1 MRRGPLPSNG
11 LFAPCNVIY
20 ADAVTL
26 PHVPVTI
33 PCLIGLLHSAPIFPS
48 HSSSI
53 LLSSTPYSILSLLL
67 APHARSFHPTPY
79 ALTSQRNQYPAAVLK
94 DRHSRTG
101 LDKTQWDHKNGDGAH
116 NWGSTARKGEDEATG
131 RMDGEAE
138 AEAAL
143 DEMPS
148 SDVFDLDEE
157 INDPVGAMPVTDA
170 GNDFKPMDLRKR
182 GSIEGQSNIATSPTD
197 SMGSMDNGDRPGM
210 GRRMSA
216 VSDEEREQMRLYR
229 EGVLH
234 NKQGWFPH
242 PFQLFFSY
250 ADMYLI

>member
-1 MRRGPLPSNG
+1 
-11 LFAPCNVIY
+11 
-20 ADAVTL
+20 
-26 PHVPVTI
+26 
-33 PCLIGLLHSAPIFPS
+33 
-48 HSSSI
+48 
-53 LLSSTPYSILSLLL
+53 
-67 APHARSFHPTPY
+67 
-79 ALTSQRNQYPAAVLK
+79 
-94 DRHSRTG
+94 
-101 LDKTQWDHKNGDGAH
+101 
-116 NWGSTARKGEDEATG
+116 
-131 RMDGEAE
+131 MDGEAE

-234 NKQGWFPH
+234 NKQGWSPH